1 MFLRNHYVKRSL
13 HNGFAKPLRKP
24 AFFFFSSS
32 SSSSEATGM
41 RQRSAAIVV
50 ARSAAAFG
58 GGLRRQDVHP
68 HDDKS
73 AHLLVQFLLPRL
85 YLVAAEEYVQSSENH
100 PTGLGWHEPLIPIRW
115 FGFFKK
121 RCLCIPYYVWL
132 DFQGSIARN

>member
-1 MFLRNHYVKRSL
+1 
-13 HNGFAKPLRKP
+13 
-24 AFFFFSSS
+24 
-32 SSSSEATGM
+32 M

-100 PTGLGWHEPLIPIRW
+100 PTGMGCSLSIDHPTGMGCSFSENHA
-115 FGFFKK
+115 
-121 RCLCIPYYVWL
+121 
-132 DFQGSIARN
+132 QGISARLFTPRE